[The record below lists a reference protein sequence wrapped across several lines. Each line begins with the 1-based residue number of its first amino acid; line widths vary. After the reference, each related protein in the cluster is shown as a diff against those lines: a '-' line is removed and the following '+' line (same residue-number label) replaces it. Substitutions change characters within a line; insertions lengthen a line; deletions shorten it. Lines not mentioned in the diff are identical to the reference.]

1 MSTSMVSTVLEIER
15 EAERILT
22 QAGQDKDR
30 LLAEAKEQRAAAT
43 RGIED
48 AVMAQVAD
56 LERADNHD
64 RDAKGKELVATGEAA
79 LSAVKNISPAAYE
92 AGVGHILKALA
103 GK

>member
-30 LLAEAKEQRAAAT
+30 MLAEAKEQRTAAT
-43 RGIED
+43 RAHDD
-48 AVMAQVAD
+48 AVKAEVAD
-56 LERADNHD
+56 LERAAKQD
-64 RDAKGKELVATGEAA
+64 RDAKVKELVATGEAA
-79 LSAVKNISPAAYE
+79 LSAVRNISPAAYE
-92 AGVGHILKALA
+92 AGVGHVFKALS